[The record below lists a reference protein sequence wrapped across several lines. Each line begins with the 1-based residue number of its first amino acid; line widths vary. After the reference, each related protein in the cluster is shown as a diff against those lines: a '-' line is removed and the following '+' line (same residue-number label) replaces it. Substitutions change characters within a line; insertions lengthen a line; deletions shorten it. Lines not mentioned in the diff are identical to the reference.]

1 MSILSTLIPD
11 RWPLAAGLSQY
22 RIMGI
27 NSRNRDYISEQNRRR
42 YYPLVDDKLE
52 TKKLAIAAGINV
64 PELYGVIE
72 FISQAPR
79 VAEIASPHT
88 SFVIKPCR
96 GSGGNGVI
104 VVNDIVGD
112 NFQKASGEMISPAD
126 MQYYV
131 TNVLGGMYSL
141 KGSADKALIE
151 YAVQFDPIFN
161 DITYQGVPDIRI
173 IVYKGI
179 PARAMLRLPTR
190 QSDGKANLHKGGIG
204 VGIRMESGTTMYG
217 VQGSRFI
224 DAHPETRKTLSGR
237 VIPNW
242 PVLLE
247 TASMFYD
254 ITKLG
259 YVGVDIVLDRDK
271 GPMVLEA
278 NARPGIAIQIANRCG
293 MLARTQKIDQYDVT
307 GYTMAQR
314 LDLATTAFNDNPN
327 GVWAL

>member
-1 MSILSTLIPD
+1 M
-11 RWPLAAGLSQY
+11 AHGLGAF

-27 NSRNRDYISEQNRRR
+27 NARNRDYISEQNRRR

-72 FISQAPR
+72 FISQGGR
-79 VAEIASPHT
+79 VAEIASPH
-88 SFVIKPCR
+88 SQFVVKPCR
-96 GSGGNGVI
+96 GSGGNGVMVI
-104 VVNDIVGD
+104 NDVIGD
-112 NFQKASGEMISPAD
+112 NFQKASGEMVSPAD
-126 MQYYV
+126 MQYYI

-141 KGSADKALIE
+141 KAASDKALIE

-173 IVYKGI
+173 IVYKGV
-179 PARAMLRLPTR
+179 PAMAMLRLPTR
-190 QSDGKANLHKGGIG
+190 KSDGKANLHKGGIG
-204 VGIRMESGTTMYG
+204 VGIRMETGTTMYG
-217 VQGSRFI
+217 VQGAKFV
-224 DAHPETRKTLSGR
+224 DLHPETRKPISGR
-237 VIPNW
+237 TIPNW

-247 TASMFYD
+247 TAAKFYE

-259 YVGVDIVLDRDK
+259 YIGVDIVLDRDK

-293 MLARTQKIDQYDVT
+293 LLSRTEKIDEYDVK
-307 GYTMAQR
+307 GYSMQQR
-314 LDLATTAFNDNPN
+314 IDFAMNAFADDPHGLALLKGA
-327 GVWAL
+327 

>member
-1 MSILSTLIPD
+1 M
-11 RWPLAAGLSQY
+11 AGLGAY

-27 NSRNRDYISEQNRRR
+27 NARNRDYISEQNKRR

-72 FISQAPR
+72 FISQSKR
-79 VAEIASPHT
+79 VAEIAMPHT
-88 SFVIKPCR
+88 KFVVKPCR
-96 GSGGNGVI
+96 GSGGNGVMVI
-104 VVNDIVGD
+104 NDMVGD
-112 NFQKASGEMISPAD
+112 NFQKASGEMVSPAD
-126 MQYYV
+126 MQYFI
-131 TNVLGGMYSL
+131 TNILGGMYSL
-141 KGSADKALIE
+141 KASSDKALIE

-173 IVYKGI
+173 IVYKGV
-179 PARAMLRLPTR
+179 PAMAMLRLPTR

-204 VGIRMESGTTMYG
+204 VGIRMDSGTTMYG
-217 VQGSRFI
+217 VQGAKFI
-224 DAHPETRKTLSGR
+224 DFHPETRKQLSGR
-237 VIPNW
+237 TIPNW
-242 PVLLE
+242 PMLLE
-247 TASMFYD
+247 TAAKFYE

-293 MLARTQKIDQYDVT
+293 LLARTQKIDQYDVT
-307 GYTMAQR
+307 GFTMAQR
-314 LDLATTAFNDNPN
+314 IDFARTAFNDNPN
-327 GVWAL
+327 GLLPL